1 MNQHLEAALLYCTIG
16 WLIAAAWMVGQIM
29 ILGGKG

>member
-1 MNQHLEAALLYCTIG
+1 MTQHLEAAILYLIIG

-29 ILGGKG
+29 ILGGSG